1 MERNLFLLL
10 WNVKL
15 LLIGH
20 IGDIKKKQRNTTNSS
35 LDKFEKM
42 AGETGMIKSNQKR
55 ANIMDDKRQE
65 AVDNR
70 DYSHLERI

>member
-1 MERNLFLLL
+1 M
-10 WNVKL
+10 
-15 LLIGH
+15 
-20 IGDIKKKQRNTTNSS
+20 QRNSTNSP

-42 AGETGMIKSNQKR
+42 AGEMGMIKSNQKR

>member
-1 MERNLFLLL
+1 MEIKKKKMERNS
-10 WNVKL
+10 
-15 LLIGH
+15 
-20 IGDIKKKQRNTTNSS
+20 TNSP

-42 AGETGMIKSNQKR
+42 GGEMGTIKSNQKR